1 MLHCGSAGCG
11 STGCGSAGC
20 GSAGCGS
27 AGCGSAG
34 CGSAGIN
41 SSCAVFSR
49 KYGISSY
56 VHFCGEEEVKYIVLM
71 YFGGEF
77 VSAFCGE
84 DRVKYNVFFFE
95 KRGKIEACYIHFVE
109 ENG

>member
-1 MLHCGSAGCG
+1 MLH
-11 STGCGSAGC
+11 
-20 GSAGCGS
+20 
-27 AGCGSAG
+27 CGSAG

-84 DRVKYNVFFFE
+84 DRVKYNEFFFLRKGVKLKHATYILW
-95 KRGKIEACYIHFVE
+95 KRRGRIITACYMQLNE
-109 ENG
+109 G